1 MADGSI
7 VIDTKIDQSGLD
19 KQLDSLKDSL
29 ESAEQQMNKA
39 FTVAAAAIGAAG
51 VALFKFTQHT
61 DEIDKLSQKIGMS
74 RQTFQELNY
83 AFKQSGI
90 EIGVLQMGMKAFRA
104 EMESAAKGGSS
115 VFAKLGISATDATG
129 KLRNQDDVMKE
140 ALVSL
145 EAMENGTQKVL
156 LAEQL
161 FGRAGTELMPIL
173 NGQAGTIQELI
184 DRSHELGLVMSDENV
199 DAGVVFGDTIDDL
212 KQSFFAFMNSVIT
225 PLIPLLQ
232 TLAEGAVSLTKWFN
246 GLSKTVKGLLSVF
259 SGLSVLFAGAFVGLL
274 VGVKALMSFI
284 SAYQALRSL
293 FAAGG
298 LIQSIYAM
306 TAGLFAQAKAY
317 AAVKVSAFLA
327 ASATQKFNM
336 ALKAS
341 VIGAVIG
348 GLVAAVAALGN
359 YISKILEANKQQKE
373 FNKILGLSL
382 AQLDALNE
390 TQKSAAIETLE
401 NELKKLKAQKEY
413 LKRGLANQKKMTN
426 WTSLSYMPGETDALK
441 EIDKLDKAITS
452 AEARL
457 RALKKQGIFADKE
470 PVLKIPTIK
479 YDAAEGQAAEEQIG
493 VYDEL
498 MIKIDKINKREK
510 ANIIDTKDAW
520 WEKSDAMRSALD
532 RLTEMQFEIDK
543 AGGDTSEIDKEIQAM
558 RAAADSAMFK
568 AQNATE
574 LTSFLLGAGIPENVA
589 YGINYAVHEATG
601 AVKDFVEDVADAF
614 SNAWELF
621 SDVFSFMIDFNPS
634 EMFDN
639 FKVMIDGLIE
649 FFNKDL
655 GSIPIFAQMALNLVK
670 DFISAITKNLPVLI
684 TTISNVIDEVLSF
697 IVDNADAIVSA
708 FFNVVVAIIGKLA
721 EKFPDIIDAFIKVLL
736 VVLNRLT
743 EIAPEI
749 IQSIITALTE
759 AFVVIAQNAA
769 FIARAVGKLIMV
781 IVTSLIENLPMI
793 VEALAEG
800 MPQLAVAFAVEFP
813 LAMMKEMPN
822 LIKALIIAFAQL
834 PGALAK
840 GLYKG
845 FRDAGKNLILGL
857 VDGIMKAPGIWESTK
872 KKFSEFID
880 KIKEF
885 FKMHSPSRV
894 MYDIGRNLIYGLING
909 IKSAFSSIYSVAS
922 SIGSAFTSA
931 LLSGIKK
938 AGSLISLYLLESL
951 QSAVN
956 NLFYN
961 LKDTVWSWIK
971 GWFSDIA
978 SGVWGHIKGK
988 VKDLIPGRRGGGF
1001 FGGLF
1006 ASGTNDAPG
1015 GLAVVG
1021 EEGPELIEL
1030 PAHSRVYTADET
1042 KAMMSV
1048 RNGISSLTG
1057 GMMPSL
1063 TSTPSQVINLNNNL
1077 VATIVADGREIG
1089 RAAFKYI
1096 DKFAGAAYGY

>member
-19 KQLDSLKDSL
+19 KQLDSLKGSL
-29 ESAEQQMNKA
+29 ESVEQQANKA

-51 VALFKFTQHT
+51 VALFKFTQHA
-61 DEIDKLSQKIGMS
+61 DNIDKLSQKIGMS

-90 EIGVLQMGMKAFRA
+90 EIGVLQMGMKSFRA

-115 VFAKLGISATDATG
+115 VFSQLGVSATDATG

-145 EAMENGTQKVL
+145 EMMENGTQKVL

-173 NGQAGTIQELI
+173 NGQVGTIQELI

-306 TAGLFAQAKAY
+306 TAGLFAQAKA
-317 AAVKVSAFLA
+317 AFLA

-341 VIGAVIG
+341 VIGAVT
-348 GLVAAVAALGN
+348 GLLFSAVSALGN

-373 FNKILGLSL
+373 FNKILKLSL
-382 AQLDALNE
+382 EQLDELDE
-390 TQKSAAIETLE
+390 KQKSGAIKTLE
-401 NELKKLKAQKEY
+401 NETKKLKERKEY
-413 LKRGLANQKKMTN
+413 LERGLANQKKMTN
-426 WTSLSYMPGETDALK
+426 WTSLSYMPGETDVIREL
-441 EIDKLDKAITS
+441 DKLDKAITS
-452 AEARL
+452 AEANL
-457 RALKKQGIFADKE
+457 RALKKEGIFADKKPIIKE
-470 PVLKIPTIK
+470 PIIKVPTIK
-479 YDAAEGQAAEEQIG
+479 YDTAEGQDAEEQIG

-510 ANIIDTKDAW
+510 AGIIDTKDAW

-532 RLTEMQFEIDK
+532 RLTEMQFEIDQE
-543 AGGDTSEIDKEIQAM
+543 GGDTSEIDKEIQAM

-568 AQNATE
+568 AQNATK

-589 YGINYAVHEATG
+589 YGINYAVHLATG

-639 FKVMIDGLIE
+639 FKAMIDGLIE

-670 DFISAITKNLPVLI
+670 DFISAITNNLPVLI
-684 TTISNVIDEVLSF
+684 QTIGNVIDEVLNF

-708 FFNVVVAIIGKLA
+708 FFNIVVAIIAKLA
-721 EKFPDIIDAFIKVLL
+721 EKFPDIIEAFIKVLL

-769 FIARAVGKLIMV
+769 FIARAVGELIMV
-781 IVTSLIENLPMI
+781 IATSLIENFPMI

-813 LAMMKEMPN
+813 IAMMKEMPN

-840 GLYKG
+840 GLYRG

-894 MYDIGRNLIYGLING
+894 MYDIGRNLIFGLING
-909 IKSAFSSIYSVAS
+909 IKSAFSYLYEIAS
-922 SIGSAFTSA
+922 SLGSSFMSA
-931 LLSGIKK
+931 LGSGIRS
-938 AGSLISLYLLESL
+938 AGGLITKYLLDSL

-956 NLFYN
+956 SLFYN
-961 LKDTVWSWIK
+961 LKDTVWSWIQ
-971 GWFSDIA
+971 GWFKNIA
-978 SGVWGHIKGK
+978 SGVWGYIKDD
-988 VKDLIPGRRGGGF
+988 VKRMVKKPKKWFGF
-1001 FGGLF
+1001 
-1006 ASGTNDAPG
+1006 AKGTDDAPG

-1021 EEGPELIEL
+1021 EEGPELVEL

-1057 GMMPSL
+1057 GIMPSL
-1063 TSTPSQVINLNNNL
+1063 SSTPNQTINLNNNL
-1077 VATIVADGREIG
+1077 IATIVADGREIG

-1096 DKFAGAAYGY
+1096 DKFAGGAYGY